1 MRLKCVYS
9 NKKRKKVNISQGSI
23 QYRGMSIPC
32 EYKLD
37 ISEQLL
43 NILEPCDGYWDNAP
57 EDMQEKG
64 LQCLHA
70 FFQLYSQSNVSS
82 KNTVTYADCWNKKM
96 FDMRLKLVSNAL
108 SKKNWCAAGHELID
122 LVALDDL
129 SDIYAYNALVDLYKK
144 HIQRERI

>member
-23 QYRGMSIPC
+23 QSKGMSIPC
-32 EYKLD
+32 TYKLD
-37 ISEQLL
+37 ISAQLM
-43 NILEPCDGYWDNAP
+43 NILEPCDGYWDSAP

-64 LQCLHA
+64 LQCLHE
-70 FFQLYSQSNVSS
+70 FFQLYSQITVSE
-82 KNTVTYADCWNKKM
+82 KNAVTYADCWNKKM

-129 SDIYAYNALVDLYKK
+129 SDIYTYNALFALYKQN
-144 HIQRERI
+144 IQGERI